1 MSKIKALVVLLV
13 VFGFFGAAFAKN
25 FPGDRAG
32 WKADYLYKKLK
43 LTNEQYM
50 KVYPA
55 YLNYEMKVDD
65 LKAKKMDK
73 KGLETE
79 MTKLQAGVNT
89 EVEKILTKDQVT
101 KWTPMKDKFYKL
113 TPKKKVRKEKVEGD
127 TKDIKKDVKK
137 DEKKDVKKEEK
148 KDKKE
153 VKKEEKKD
161 KKDKKEVKKEEK
173 KDVKKEEPKKDEKK
187 K

>member
-32 WKADYLYKKLK
+32 WKADYLFKKLS

-55 YLNYEMKVDD
+55 YLGYENKVDD

-73 KGLETE
+73 KGLEAE
-79 MTKLQAGVNT
+79 MTKLQAGVNA
-89 EVEKILTKDQVT
+89 EIEKVLTKDQVT
-101 KWTPMKDKFYKL
+101 KWTSMKDKFYKM
-113 TPKKKVRKEKVEGD
+113 TPKKKVRKEKVEGEN
-127 TKDIKKDVKK
+127 KDVN
-137 DEKKDVKKEEK
+137 KDVKKEEK
-148 KDKKE
+148 KD
-153 VKKEEKKD
+153 VKKEE

>member
-1 MSKIKALVVLLV
+1 MSKIKALLV
-13 VFGFFGAAFAKN
+13 VAILVGFFGSAFAVS

-32 WKADYLYKKLK
+32 WKADYLFKKLK

-50 KVYPA
+50 KIYPS

-73 KGLETE
+73 KALADE
-79 MTKLQAGVNT
+79 MTKLQTGVNA
-89 EVEKILTKDQVT
+89 EVEKVFTKDQAE
-101 KWTPMKDKFYKL
+101 KWGKMKGNFYKM
-113 TPKKKVRKEKVEGD
+113 TPKKRVKKVTEG
-127 TKDIKKDVKK
+127 TEEVKK

-148 KDKKE
+148 K
-153 VKKEEKKD
+153 
-161 KKDKKEVKKEEK
+161 EVKKEEK
-173 KDVKKEEPKKDEKK
+173 KDVKKETKKEEPKKDVKKEEPKKEEKK

>member
-1 MSKIKALVVLLV
+1 MSKIKALVVLFV
-13 VFGFFGAAFAKN
+13 VLGFFGTAFAKN

-32 WKADYLYKKLK
+32 WKADYMYKKLK

-50 KVYPA
+50 KIYPA
-55 YLNYEMKVDD
+55 FLNFEMKVDD

-73 KGLETE
+73 KSYEAE
-79 MTKLQAGVNT
+79 VKKLHDGTLA
-89 EVEKILTKDQVT
+89 EVEKTLTKDQVT
-101 KWTPMKDKFYKL
+101 KFTPLKDKMCKM

-127 TKDIKKDVKK
+127 NKEVKKEEKKDVKKDVKKDEKKDVKKDVKK

-148 KDKKE
+148 KD
-153 VKKEEKKD
+153 
-161 KKDKKEVKKEEK
+161 
-173 KDVKKEEPKKDEKK
+173 EKK

>member
-55 YLNYEMKVDD
+55 YFNYESKVDD

-73 KGLETE
+73 KALDVEVA
-79 MTKLQAGVNT
+79 KLQSGVNT
-89 EVEKILTKDQVT
+89 EVEKILTKDQVS

-113 TPKKKVRKEKVEGD
+113 TPKKKVRKEKVEGEN
-127 TKDIKKDVKK
+127 KDVKK
-137 DEKKDVKKEEK
+137 DEKKDMKKDVKKEEK

-153 VKKEEKKD
+153 VKKEE